1 MGFAFELQ
9 ALGVVNQPVEEGIGQ
24 GGVWDAQ
31 VPLGDRQLAGVGG
44 IFVPLRD
51 NLAIVLS
58 EWTRFGELPELVWGQ
73 VARR

>member
-1 MGFAFELQ
+1 LGFAFELQ
-9 ALGVVNQPVEEGIGQ
+9 ALGVVNQPVKDGIGQ

-44 IFVPLRD
+44 IFAPLRSD
-51 NLAIVLS
+51 QAIVLS
-58 EWTRFGELPELVWGQ
+58 EWTRYGELPEVVWGQ